1 MQKQNN
7 NQQDLEKKQTTDG
20 QRGQQSNTGFEKP
33 ARRDEDMDKE
43 ENQSI
48 EQAPNKDKN
57 SKV

>member
-7 NQQDLEKKQTTDG
+7 NQQDVEKKQTAVG
-20 QRGQQSNTGFEKP
+20 QRDQQGNKGFEKP
-33 ARRDEDMDKE
+33 VRRDEDMDKE
-43 ENQSI
+43 ENQNI